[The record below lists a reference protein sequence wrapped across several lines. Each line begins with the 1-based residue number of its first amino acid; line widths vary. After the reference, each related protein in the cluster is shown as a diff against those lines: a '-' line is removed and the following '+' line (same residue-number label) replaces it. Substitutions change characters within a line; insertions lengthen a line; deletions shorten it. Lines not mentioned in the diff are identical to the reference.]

1 MKLKNGR
8 KQPFPNTGIMIV
20 LFTIYLFIMNLN
32 TMNFSNFPFYMS
44 NLFKSIVILIKKY
57 KIETL
62 NYQQGTE

>member
-1 MKLKNGR
+1 
-8 KQPFPNTGIMIV
+8 
-20 LFTIYLFIMNLN
+20 MNLN
-32 TMNFSNFPFYMS
+32 TMNFANLPFYMS